1 MKMKGGK
8 SFKMKGGCI
17 DSNTIIIVV
26 GLLVLLGLGYYFMTI
41 YNNTHLNPTMAP
53 TMMPTMMANKVEG
66 FTSGDDLT
74 PRGDEKAVIA
84 LFAADWCP
92 HCQTYKPTWQEI
104 KSRADKEA
112 NKKVRFE
119 TVDCTDNNPYPGK
132 YEISGYPTVV
142 AIYPNGSSKH
152 ITERNTMEEILASV

>member
-26 GLLVLLGLGYYFMTI
+26 GLLALLGLGYYFMTM
-41 YNNTHLNPTMAP
+41 YNNTHMNPTMAP
-53 TMMPTMMANKVEG
+53 MMPTMMAKKVEG
-66 FTSGDDLT
+66 FTSGGDLT
-74 PRGDEKAVIA
+74 PTGDEKAVIA

-104 KSRADKEA
+104 KSKADA
-112 NKKVRFE
+112 SGNKQVRFE
-119 TVDCTDNNPYPGK
+119 TVDCTEKNPHSGK
-132 YEISGYPTVV
+132 YDIEGYPTVV
-142 AIYPNGSSKH
+142 AILPDGSSKH
-152 ITERNTMEEILASV
+152 ITQRNSLEEILGSV